1 MLPILVA
8 TALVIMPGQTGSD
21 SPDDS
26 LIGIWASRTE
36 YRPAEL
42 GPLTVQRRGTQW
54 SADLGATQG
63 SVEATGDSIRIVF
76 PGGGRFRGVMAG
88 PQSITGFWLQPSGVI
103 DGRPNAAY
111 RQPFATPLVL
121 ERAGTDSWR
130 GRVRQLPESF
140 TLYLRIFRDTAGA
153 LVGAFRNHDF
163 GSNGGVSLF
172 QVARTGDS
180 VHLTFRYESEPEIR
194 HSARLLQSPDRLRL
208 YWRDVGTQLELVRLS
223 PTQAASF
230 FPRPPG
236 ERYRYRQP
244 PQTGD
249 GWDTAPAREVGL
261 DPAALAVAV
270 QRIIDTN
277 PAIRGAPLMHSMLVA
292 RRGKLVMEEYF
303 HGYDRD
309 MTHDMRSAGKTFA
322 SVMLGA
328 VMREGVRVSPETR
341 LYQLLG
347 GMGPFAN
354 ADPRKDRIT
363 LAHLMTH
370 TAGLACDDYN
380 DDSPGNENR
389 LEQVTSDWYKY
400 TLDLPMAHEPGH
412 RYAYCS
418 ANTNL
423 MGAALTT
430 ATTTWLPEL
439 FARTVARPLQ
449 FGVWHWNLMP
459 NGQGYL
465 GGGSWLRPRDL
476 LKIGQAYL
484 DGGVWKGRR
493 IVDSAWI
500 AISTASRIKIT
511 PATTGLSEEDFGNS
525 YGGGEDGYAWHL
537 GGDQYFATGNGGQLL
552 IVAPKQEM
560 VVVFTGANYRQGW
573 IWGRW
578 GPEFVGKHFIPA
590 IRD

>member
-1 MLPILVA
+1 MV
-8 TALVIMPGQTGSD
+8 
-21 SPDDS
+21 
-26 LIGIWASRTE
+26 
-36 YRPAEL
+36 
-42 GPLTVQRRGTQW
+42 
-54 SADLGATQG
+54 GA
-63 SVEATGDSIRIVF
+63 
-76 PGGGRFRGVMAG
+76 
-88 PQSITGFWLQPSGVI
+88 QSITGFWLQPSGVI

-111 RQPFATPLVL
+111 RQPFATPLIL
-121 ERAGTDSWR
+121 ERGGGDSWD

-140 TLYLRIFRDTAGA
+140 TLFLRIFRDSAGV

-180 VHLTFRYESEPEIR
+180 VHLTFRYENEPEIR
-194 HSARLLQSPDRLRL
+194 YSARLLRSPDRLRL

-223 PTQAASF
+223 PIQAASF

-244 PQTGD
+244 PETGD
-249 GWDTAPAREVGL
+249 GWDTAPAGEVGL
-261 DPAALAVAV
+261 DAAALAVAV
-270 QRIIDTN
+270 QRIVDTN

-292 RRGKLVMEEYF
+292 RRGKLVLEEYF

-309 MTHDMRSAGKTFA
+309 MPHDTRSAGKTFA

-328 VMREGVRVSPETR
+328 AMREGVRVSPETR
-341 LYQLLG
+341 VYQLLG
-347 GMGPFAN
+347 DMGPFAN

-370 TAGLACDDYN
+370 TTGLACDDYN

-389 LEQVTSDWYKY
+389 LEQVTTDWYKY

-418 ANTNL
+418 ANMNL

-430 ATTTWLPEL
+430 ATRTWLPEL

-459 NGQGYL
+459 NGHGYL

-484 DGGVWKGRR
+484 DGGIWKGRR

-511 PATTGLSEEDFGNS
+511 PATTGLSEDDFGNS
-525 YGGGEDGYAWHL
+525 YGGGEDGLAWHL

-552 IVAPKQEM
+552 IVAPKQDM